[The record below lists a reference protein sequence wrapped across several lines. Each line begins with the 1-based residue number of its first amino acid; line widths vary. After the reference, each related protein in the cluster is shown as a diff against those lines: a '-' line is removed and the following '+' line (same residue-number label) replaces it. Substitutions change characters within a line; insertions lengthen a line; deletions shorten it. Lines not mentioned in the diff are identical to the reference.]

1 MAMLWSP
8 LWLLRTSLSPPS
20 GPSAPDEKPLF
31 IGLRPLVGGPSF
43 LPLHVEV
50 AAHDLVFDFLP
61 ENPTAGSTTAALAL
75 GQGVAGSIRVRP
87 LRSECKPPRWRLIG
101 YTSRPAEELSAHAN
115 SQPSELRLLDNNCW
129 TFAASLTRYAVG
141 SGAPG
146 EMRDGEGIGG

>member
-1 MAMLWSP
+1 M
-8 LWLLRTSLSPPS
+8 
-20 GPSAPDEKPLF
+20 
-31 IGLRPLVGGPSF
+31 
-43 LPLHVEV
+43 PLHVEV

-61 ENPTAGSTTAALAL
+61 ENPTAGSTTATLAL

-129 TFAASLTRYAVG
+129 TFAASLARYAV
-141 SGAPG
+141 G
-146 EMRDGEGIGG
+146 EMRDGEGIGE